1 MSKIKTYGEIQYYL
15 HDADKKAKKVS
26 RDSFMNSK
34 GVSVKHNSSK
44 PKQKTTTS
52 TTGKVI
58 ENFNSFVNEYNGAN
72 LSPNLNQEVD
82 PETNQ
87 MTAFD
92 GGDGPS
98 ATKKSDKF
106 KATIKKS
113 RKFRGSEVE
122 KEQDNRNKKN
132 KEHSKEYRI
141 AKNMDYQTTD
151 DITRF
156 APRRQPTTNAGG
168 VATGN

>member
-15 HDADKKAKKVS
+15 YDGDKKEKKVS
-26 RDSFMNSK
+26 RDAFTNSK
-34 GVSVKHNSSK
+34 GVSVKHNSQK
-44 PKQKTTTS
+44 QKQKTTTS

-58 ENFNSFVNEYNGAN
+58 ENFDNFINEYNGSN
-72 LSPNLNQEVD
+72 LSLNLNQEVD
-82 PETNQ
+82 RETNQ
-87 MTAFD
+87 MTSFD

-98 ATKKSDKF
+98 ATKKSRKF

-122 KEQDNRNKKN
+122 KEQENRNKKN

-151 DITRF
+151 DLVSPGVPI
-156 APRRQPTTNAGG
+156 RQPSSNAGG
-168 VATGN
+168 AT